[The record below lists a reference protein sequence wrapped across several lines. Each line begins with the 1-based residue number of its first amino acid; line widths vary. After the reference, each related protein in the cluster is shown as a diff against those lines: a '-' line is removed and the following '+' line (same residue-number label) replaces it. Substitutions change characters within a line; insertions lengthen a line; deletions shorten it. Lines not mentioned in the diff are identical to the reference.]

1 MMDKDTANSLFNRNC
16 CLIKNTDIIAEEIAK
31 NLTSKAAVEFAKRMN
46 PAGWNGYGIGDYTL
60 LYLTRETFF
69 LAVTYQNIDECRKAG
84 IAHEAN

>member
-1 MMDKDTANSLFNRNC
+1 MDKDTASSLFNRNC
-16 CLIKNTDIIAEEIAK
+16 CLIKNTDVITVEIAK
-31 NLTSKAAVEFAKRMN
+31 NLASKAAVEFAKGMN